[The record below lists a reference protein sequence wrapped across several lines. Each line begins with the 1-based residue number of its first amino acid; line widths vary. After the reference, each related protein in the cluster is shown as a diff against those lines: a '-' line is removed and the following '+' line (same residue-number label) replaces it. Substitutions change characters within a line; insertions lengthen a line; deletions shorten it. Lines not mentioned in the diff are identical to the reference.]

1 MSISHNR
8 ANGFHCMHLMRGR
21 TMAPDAYVHTKAR
34 WPGRL
39 VEALERRAS
48 TFDDSASSRA
58 IVAAVYTL
66 IAMAVVIPVVFG
78 GGQAM
83 SRIDEPTHADW
94 AYEVAH
100 FRLPAKGSE
109 IAPEIRDIWAC
120 MGQERYELPDCGTS
134 APAWRFPY
142 KGQNYNFSHP
152 PLYYA
157 MVGIPARMVAAVTP
171 LNFVEAARLSG
182 IAWLASGMFMLFVA
196 LRRWRVDPAVA
207 MVAPLLLISFPRVLH
222 ASTTINP
229 DAVSVLAGALALW
242 LAARLFLERSQDW
255 VLPAVLTGLVG
266 LTKYITT
273 IPFIA
278 LAVLVIARALR
289 DRGLR
294 RLTRVDILLPAVM
307 AFAIVV
313 PYLLW
318 ETVQASRG
326 NPNWKNPLV
335 GLNTRDVIGLPGS
348 EWIETLFVGFN
359 LASDYYIQP
368 PLSIAL
374 LVMWT
379 RLLNVLVIGAMFA
392 VVVAFVK
399 EPARRSLGWLLGV
412 GAILYPL
419 AVQIQAY
426 GNTVVPQYFPNP
438 TGRYGMALVPGA
450 IACLV
455 IAATRAGYRRFI
467 YLMAAAGLVVVT
479 VVIAVGL
486 GRMPG

>member
-1 MSISHNR
+1 
-8 ANGFHCMHLMRGR
+8 
-21 TMAPDAYVHTKAR
+21 MAPDAHVHTKVR

-48 TFDDSASSRA
+48 TFDDSPRSRVM
-58 IVAAVYTL
+58 VAAAYTL
-66 IAMAVVIPVVFG
+66 IAMAVVIPVIFG

-94 AYEVAH
+94 AYQIAH
-100 FRLPAKGSE
+100 FHIPARGSE

-120 MGQERYELPDCGTS
+120 MGQERYNLPDCGTS
-134 APAWRFPY
+134 VPAWRFPY
-142 KGQNYNFSHP
+142 KGQNYNYSHP

-157 MVGIPARMVAAVTP
+157 MVGIPARAVAAVTP

-196 LRRWRVDPAVA
+196 LRRWRVDPAVSI
-207 MVAPLLLISFPRVLH
+207 VAPLLLISFPRVLH
-222 ASTTINP
+222 ASTTVNP
-229 DAVSVLAGALALW
+229 DAVSTLAGALALW
-242 LAARLFLERSQDW
+242 LAARLFLEKSEDW
-255 VLPAVLTGLVG
+255 VLPAVLAGLVG

-278 LAVLVIARALR
+278 LAVLVVARALR
-289 DRGLR
+289 DGGLR
-294 RLTRVDILLPAVM
+294 RLTRADVLFPAVM

-313 PYLLW
+313 PYLVW
-318 ETVQASRG
+318 QTVQASRG
-326 NPNWKNPLV
+326 DPNWHNPLV
-335 GLNTRDVIGLPGS
+335 GINTRDVVGLPGS
-348 EWIETLFVGFN
+348 EWIGTLFVGFN

-368 PLSIAL
+368 PLDIAL
-374 LVMWT
+374 LETWT
-379 RLLNVLVIGAMFA
+379 RLLNVLVIGALFA
-392 VVVAFVK
+392 IVVAFVK

-412 GAILYPL
+412 GAVLYPL

-426 GNTVVPQYFPNP
+426 GNTAVPQYFPNP

-455 IAATRAGYRRFI
+455 MAATKAGYRRSI
-467 YLMAAAGLVVVT
+467 YAMTVGGLVVVS

-486 GRMPG
+486 QRMPN